1 MRPWFFLCF
10 AAANRQSD
18 GSRALYSHYSP
29 SDTVDIG
36 LPDHRRDMGV
46 YSGPSRG
53 GPHEEKITN
62 ADYDVIR
69 KQTLRPMRTMSFDD
83 ESDLDEGDD
92 EEGLDDSDAS
102 RLGAES
108 PTVGVESGLPVEFPA
123 HGIHS
128 GPSDGGPDGGNSME
142 AADDDGGSTVQLPLA
157 SVLPEESTDA
167 DHDVIRKQV
176 LKPMRTMSF
185 DDESELD
192 EGDDKE
198 GLDDSDASR
207 LGAESPSEGVESGL
221 PVEFPAHGIHS
232 GLSDGGPDGGDNM
245 EAADGDGGST
255 VQLPLASVL
264 PEESTDADHDVMRK
278 QTLRPMRTMPFDDD
292 ESELDE
298 GDDKEGLDDSDAS
311 RLGAESPTAG
321 LESGPPVEFPAHGVL
336 SGPSDGGPDADNN
349 TDSADDDGGSTVQ
362 LPLASVLSDE
372 STDAGHDE
380 IRKQTLGPMR
390 TMSFDGENAL
400 DESDGKKGLVD
411 LDTSRLGADS
421 PSAGVEFG
429 LPVERAAI
437 GEHPGAGDGG
447 PDGGNKR
454 EALDEESGSSV
465 QRPLTDVFSGAS
477 HGEPEEDMIT
487 DADYDVIRKQMLRPM
502 RTMSFDDES
511 DLDEVDDKE
520 GLVEPD
526 ASRFGAESPSE
537 GVESGLPVEFPA
549 PGEHSGPSDAG
560 PDGGNNFEAADDE
573 SRSTVLHQFANVLPD
588 ASLGGPEE
596 DKSTDADQDDDRRST
611 MSFDVLGRDLDESS
625 DQESLVANKGVG
637 NSINEAEATLS
648 SDGPDEEF
656 QTHGIS
662 HADDQDEVAVGLDV
676 ASPEEREDMASR
688 VASLGSEHREGDST
702 PNLGVEQTES
712 ELHKNAARKLSVP
725 ALNMTAVPRAHP
737 GFSLSPAVPRAD
749 THPDLTDWPGVPRAD
764 TYPELPEYIVEEK
777 GSLDGV
783 RPEASQLI
791 VGSNESIGNSF
802 NTAPFMISSTDEGLR
817 EGGPRSINVDGF
829 AVGTEDSNPG
839 VPGDIATRVV
849 SLDSEHSEGL
859 NRPNLSHAQIRTD
872 HAAVLKLGVPS
883 INVAVMRKTLL
894 GPNASHARRNASVH
908 VTTVVGQNASHV
920 VRSVTSVVVNTRQ
933 SFVQS

>member
-221 PVEFPAHGIHS
+221 PVEFPAPGEHS
-232 GLSDGGPDGGDNM
+232 GPSDAGPDGGNNLED
-245 EAADGDGGST
+245 ADEDGGST
-255 VQLPLASVL
+255 V
-264 PEESTDADHDVMRK
+264 E
-278 QTLRPMRTMPFDDD
+278 
-292 ESELDE
+292 
-298 GDDKEGLDDSDAS
+298 
-311 RLGAESPTAG
+311 
-321 LESGPPVEFPAHGVL
+321 
-336 SGPSDGGPDADNN
+336 
-349 TDSADDDGGSTVQ
+349 

-372 STDAGHDE
+372 STDVGHDV

-390 TMSFDGENAL
+390 TMSFDDENAL
-400 DESDGKKGLVD
+400 DEGDGKKGLFD
-411 LDTSRLGADS
+411 PDTSRLGADS